1 MATTVAQLNYDN
13 FNIGGEV
20 QEGLPTPYDF
30 ELYVENN
37 QIKTKGYN
45 ILKNSKVTVENGAM
59 KFIGGI
65 DSYLSLDP
73 QILNGANDFEIE
85 IKFKPTAKPT
95 ADSTGSGI
103 FHVGTPLANGRRE
116 NEMGIGMYWSYNLL
130 FANMWN
136 LKYGST
142 ICTDFSY
149 EHTYPLSSV
158 GEINIS
164 DEFITLKVVR
174 KNNFLASFINGDFKR
189 GYRALGAIQT
199 EVIIVGC
206 ENDVMSS
213 SSLINLDASQAFIG
227 YIEYIKIKNYKT
239 NTTGTPIDYAN
250 FSIQKNGDI
259 KIDTLKEGY
268 HAFAD
273 SKSLYYLPDA
283 LQTVTESNKLSAL
296 GDISVFPTI
305 ENGAMSGNIKATDII
320 DLTRAASK
328 SATKMN
334 KENHS
339 SYIWNWYLHGD
350 AYSVPNWSTGY
361 NQSTANA
368 KVGYHGKWVKEGPN
382 GNLCMKM
389 IDMNTNSGN
398 PHRWLGFSR
407 PINTLLTYAIG
418 DKLTLHFKAKA
429 LKKDSNIRVCFF
441 RTQLSDG
448 TQAFGPNTR
457 DVKLTEDWKEYSVS
471 FTVDSNWDTSKICS
485 AYFYG
490 QYNSFETITWITD
503 VVITKNLDWNMTSE
517 QLYNLK
523 EVGIKFNLNKDIGLD
538 WSKPW
543 TICYWKKPLG
553 ERSSYNIDSLGSNA
567 AKDAG
572 RGYIYLGANNTE
584 NDLVIRISASRSVHP
599 IEDRTNNYYNN
610 WIFIS
615 LKYDGTKFYG
625 SIRGEKF
632 GEIKHSALPENTP
645 VTSNYFDSTH
655 GYDLILGG
663 YDNRNNPASI
673 YKDLLIAKNVA
684 LSDADLDYIY
694 RTKTSYKNGL
704 FTSHTNFKETL

>member
-13 FNIGGEV
+13 FNIKGEV
-20 QEGLPTPYDF
+20 HEGTPLLYDF

-37 QIKTKGYN
+37 TIKTKGYN

-59 KFIGGI
+59 KFAGGT

-73 QILNGANDFEIE
+73 QILNGANDFDIE
-85 IKFKPTAKPT
+85 IKFRPTAKP
-95 ADSTGSGI
+95 AANSTGSGI
-103 FHVGTPLANGRRE
+103 FHIGTSANGRKE
-116 NEMGIGMYWSYNLL
+116 NEVGIGIYWSYNLL

-136 LKYGST
+136 LEYGST
-142 ICTDFSY
+142 VCTDFSNVY
-149 EHTYPLSSV
+149 TYPLSSA
-158 GEINIS
+158 GDINIS
-164 DEFITLKVVR
+164 NEFITLRLVR
-174 KNNFLASFINGDFKR
+174 KNNFLASFINGDFKN
-189 GYRALGAIQT
+189 GYRALGTIQT

-206 ENDVMSS
+206 ENDVLNS
-213 SSLINLDASQAFIG
+213 SSLINLDANQAFIG
-227 YIEYIKIKNYKT
+227 YIEYIKIKNFKT
-239 NTTGTPIDYAN
+239 NTTKTPIDYST

-259 KIDTLKEGY
+259 NVETLEEGY
-268 HAFAD
+268 AKFA
-273 SKSLYYLPDA
+273 KERSLYYLPDA
-283 LQTVTESNKLSAL
+283 LKTQSDTLTLTAKGDLSIYKSID
-296 GDISVFPTI
+296 GGTM
-305 ENGAMSGNIKATDII
+305 GGNIKATDII
-320 DLTRAASK
+320 DLTRAVSK

-543 TICYWKKPLG
+543 TICYWKKPLC
-553 ERSSYNIDSLGSNA
+553 EAASKNNLDSLGSNA
-567 AKDAG
+567 SKKEG
-572 RGYIYLGANNTE
+572 RGYIYIGSNSTPD
-584 NDLVIRISASRSVHP
+584 DLVIRLNGSRPLHHVES
-599 IEDRTNNYYNN
+599 RTKKYFGN
-610 WIFIS
+610 WVFIS
-615 LKYDGTKFYG
+615 LKYDGTKIYG
-625 SIRGEKF
+625 SINGEKF
-632 GEIKHSALPENTP
+632 NEVKHSGLPEFTP
-645 VTSNYFDSTH
+645 AANFFDSTH
-655 GYDLILGG
+655 GYDLFLGG
-663 YDNRNNPASI
+663 YDNTNSAGAL
-673 YKDLLIAKNVA
+673 YKDLFIAKN
-684 LSDADLDYIY
+684 SMITDADLEYIY
-694 RTKTSYKNGL
+694 RSKISYKNGL
-704 FTSHTNFKETL
+704 LTSSTSFKETL